1 MERSGAWLRVGP
13 SRLPALRSH
22 RLPVP
27 GSVDLAEVGLRLV
40 ARRLPRPPGYAVPRD
55 TRSVAF
61 DADRLPDSLVVR
73 PRRAGDR
80 FVPFGLSDLF
90 VPLKSAFRPIS
101 VAFGIVAMY
110 GMVIV
115 LVSSWVRKRL
125 GTVWWR
131 RLHLLAVPMF
141 TLTLL
146 HGLFAGSDSARPWM
160 FAIYVV
166 TGLITL
172 FLVIVRGL
180 TVGFRPTRDVKER
193 VERAVPVAASATH
206 AADRNVPPEPA
217 RTTPLP

>member
-1 MERSGAWLRVGP
+1 MTTWIVLRAAG
-13 SRLPALRSH
+13 
-22 RLPVP
+22 
-27 GSVDLAEVGLRLV
+27 V
-40 ARRLPRPPGYAVPRD
+40 AAYVAFFL
-55 TRSVAF
+55 SVAWG
-61 DADRLPDSLVVR
+61 LVSSTSLITKRIPKPTSTAFHATVAS
-73 PRRAGDR
+73 AGLAFLAIHMAFLFVDR

-90 VPLKSAFRPIS
+90 VPLKSQYRPIS
-101 VAFGIVAMY
+101 VGFGIVAMY

-125 GTVWWR
+125 GTAWWR

-146 HGLFAGSDSARPWM
+146 HGLFTGSDSARPWM
-160 FAIYVV
+160 FAMYVA

-193 VERAVPVAASATH
+193 G
-206 AADRNVPPEPA
+206 A
-217 RTTPLP
+217 RTEPVVVPSERVGN

>member
-1 MERSGAWLRVGP
+1 MTTWLI
-13 SRLPALRSH
+13 LRAA
-22 RLPVP
+22 
-27 GSVDLAEVGLRLV
+27 GV
-40 ARRLPRPPGYAVPRD
+40 AAYVAFFL
-55 TRSVAF
+55 SVAWG
-61 DADRLPDSLVVR
+61 LLSSTSLITKRISKPTSTAFHATVAS
-73 PRRAGDR
+73 AGLAFLAIHMAFLFVDR

-90 VPLKSAFRPIS
+90 MPLKSAYRPVP

-160 FAIYVV
+160 FAMYVV

-180 TVGFRPTRDVKER
+180 TVGYRPTRDVKER
-193 VERAVPVAASATH
+193 VERARPVAASAPRPE
-206 AADRNVPPEPA
+206 DGNVPPEPA
-217 RTTPLP
+217 RTAPLP

>member
-1 MERSGAWLRVGP
+1 MTTWILLRAAG
-13 SRLPALRSH
+13 
-22 RLPVP
+22 
-27 GSVDLAEVGLRLV
+27 V
-40 ARRLPRPPGYAVPRD
+40 AAYVAFFL
-55 TRSVAF
+55 SVAWG
-61 DADRLPDSLVVR
+61 LLSSTSLITKRISKPTSTAFHATVAS
-73 PRRAGDR
+73 AGLAFLAIHMAGLFVDR
-80 FVPFGLSDLF
+80 FVPFGLVDLF
-90 VPLKSAFRPIS
+90 VPLTSDYRPIS

-160 FAIYVV
+160 FAMYIV

-193 VERAVPVAASATH
+193 VARTQPVA
-206 AADRNVPPEPA
+206 
-217 RTTPLP
+217 LPSERVGH

>member
-1 MERSGAWLRVGP
+1 MTTWILLRAAG
-13 SRLPALRSH
+13 
-22 RLPVP
+22 
-27 GSVDLAEVGLRLV
+27 V
-40 ARRLPRPPGYAVPRD
+40 AAYIAFFL
-55 TRSVAF
+55 SVAWG
-61 DADRLPDSLVVR
+61 LVSSTSLITKPISKPASTAFHATVAS
-73 PRRAGDR
+73 AGLAFLAIHMAGLFVDR

-90 VPLKSAFRPIS
+90 VPLVSDYRPIS

-131 RLHLLAVPMF
+131 RLHSLLAVPMF

-160 FAIYVV
+160 FAMYVV

-180 TVGFRPTRDVKER
+180 TVGFRPTREVKER
-193 VERAVPVAASATH
+193 VAVVPAVKDQRFGRAIGAT
-206 AADRNVPPEPA
+206 EPLTRRRRRA
-217 RTTPLP
+217 RA